1 MGAWKCTSDMKICL
15 SDSLLQLVP
24 TCIIIFSSLAFI
36 SAECGR
42 QDRSRHFNQFSS
54 EIVVQ
59 GESQA
64 DVETEEPDSNR
75 LIKPRRTFSLA
86 ILRCLG
92 AFSQVGLYFYL
103 AIRKLE
109 DQSHTTPGLPPPR
122 GNTLEYSLIDTDA
135 NDEWPLWLPVMHGI
149 VWVYASILS
158 VVSLLHPRL
167 SHPYRLTTHLDV
179 IYLAT
184 AGAGLAHFM
193 AYDFGRPLGLWTLDD
208 QISGLSGLVSSC
220 MLVLTLATKPLVPPQ
235 PTKGPEKRSRGV
247 ISPET
252 RSSIYARIAFTWLQ
266 PMVIKSYTGK
276 LQETDVWAMDKA
288 LRVKTVFQEYLENR
302 ESTVFVTML
311 YLFRIDLALQYI
323 WALAWAGLSMVPP
336 FVVFKLVSFA
346 QDLST
351 YNRNEAMFYVAAL
364 LASIVV
370 RAAVL
375 QHGLHM
381 GQRIGTKAM
390 GMSSSLIYEKLSLRK
405 DMDPADYEIS
415 GKSHDK

>member
-1 MGAWKCTSDMKICL
+1 MAAWNCSSDMTICL

-54 EIVVQ
+54 EVVIQ
-59 GESQA
+59 GESL
-64 DVETEEPDSNR
+64 DDEEIEETASTR

-86 ILRCLG
+86 LLRCLG
-92 AFSQVGLYFYL
+92 AFSQIGLYSYL

-109 DQSHTTPGLPPPR
+109 EQNQPTPGIPPP
-122 GNTLEYSLIDTDA
+122 GGDAFEYSMTSRDA
-135 NDEWPLWLPVMHGI
+135 NEEWPLWLPVMHGI
-149 VWVYASILS
+149 VWVNTYAFEYKNFQTMPILIP
-158 VVSLLHPRL
+158 LHPRL
-167 SHPYRLTTHLDV
+167 TLTTHLDI

-193 AYDFGRPLGLWTLDD
+193 VYNFGRPLGLWTLDD
-208 QISGLSGLVSSC
+208 QISGLSGLVSVC
-220 MLVLTLATKPLVPPQ
+220 MLVITLATKPLVPPQ
-235 PTKGPEKRSRGV
+235 SEKISRGV

-252 RSSIYARIAFTWLQ
+252 RSSIYAVIAFTWLQ

-302 ESTVFVTML
+302 ESTVFVTMF
-311 YLFRIDLALQYI
+311 YLFRLRLSLQYI
-323 WALAWAGLSMVPP
+323 WALAWAGLGMVPP
-336 FVVFKLVSFA
+336 FVVFKLVSFV

-351 YNRNEAMFYVAAL
+351 YNRNEAIFYVAVL
-364 LASIVV
+364 LASIVA

-375 QHGLHM
+375 QHGLHI
-381 GQRIGTKAM
+381 GQRIGTKAK
-390 GMSSSLIYEKLSLRK
+390 GMASGLIYEKLSLRK

>member
-1 MGAWKCTSDMKICL
+1 MAAWNCSSDMTICL

-54 EIVVQ
+54 EVVIQ
-59 GESQA
+59 GESL
-64 DVETEEPDSNR
+64 DDEEIEETASTR

-86 ILRCLG
+86 LLRCLG
-92 AFSQVGLYFYL
+92 AFSQIGLYSYL

-109 DQSHTTPGLPPPR
+109 EQNQPTPGIPPP
-122 GNTLEYSLIDTDA
+122 GGDAFEYSMTSRDA
-135 NDEWPLWLPVMHGI
+135 NEEWPLWLPVMHGI

-167 SHPYRLTTHLDV
+167 SFPYRLTTHLDI

-193 AYDFGRPLGLWTLDD
+193 VYNFGRPLGLWTLDD
-208 QISGLSGLVSSC
+208 QISGLSGLVSVC
-220 MLVLTLATKPLVPPQ
+220 MLVITLATKPLVPPQ
-235 PTKGPEKRSRGV
+235 SEKISRGV

-252 RSSIYARIAFTWLQ
+252 RSSIYAVIAFTWLQ

-302 ESTVFVTML
+302 ESTVFVTMF
-311 YLFRIDLALQYI
+311 YLFRLRLSLQYI
-323 WALAWAGLSMVPP
+323 WALAWAGLGMVPP
-336 FVVFKLVSFA
+336 FVVFKLVSFV

-351 YNRNEAMFYVAAL
+351 YNRNEAIFYVAVL
-364 LASIVV
+364 LASIVA

-375 QHGLHM
+375 QHGLHI
-381 GQRIGTKAM
+381 GQRIGTKAK
-390 GMSSSLIYEKLSLRK
+390 GMASGLIYEKLSLRK